1 MSFSRLRMT
10 LLMLVSQK
18 GNKMRLQGENLSF
31 RYEKGPWVIQDFSV
45 TIESGEILGLSGPSG
60 QGKTTIARLLAGYEK
75 PNRGR
80 ITIDDQAYPI
90 KGFHPVQY
98 IAQHPERAVNPR
110 WRMGDI
116 LAETGEPDLAILE
129 ELGIESHWMD
139 RWPGELSGGEL
150 QRFCIARAI
159 TSGTRFLI
167 ADEITTM
174 LDAITQARIW
184 HFLTRICRERSIGL
198 LVVSHDPTL
207 LGRICDNIVELE
219 GK

>member
-1 MSFSRLRMT
+1 
-10 LLMLVSQK
+10 
-18 GNKMRLQGENLSF
+18 MRLQGENLSF
-31 RYEKGPWVIQDFSV
+31 RYEKGPWVIRDFSV
-45 TIESGEILGLSGPSG
+45 AIESGDIVGLTGPSG
-60 QGKTTIARLLAGYEK
+60 QGKTTVARLLAGYEK

-80 ITIDDQAYPI
+80 ITLDGRPYPI
-90 KGFHPVQY
+90 GGFHPVQY

-110 WRMGDI
+110 WRMREVLG
-116 LAETGEPDLAILE
+116 ETGKPDPAILE
-129 ELGIESHWMD
+129 ELGIRSLWMD

-159 TSGTRFLI
+159 RPETRFLI

-184 HFLTRICRERSIGL
+184 HFLTRICKERSIGL
-198 LVVSHDPTL
+198 LVVSHDSNL
-207 LGRICDNIVELE
+207 LKRICDKTVEIE

>member
-1 MSFSRLRMT
+1 
-10 LLMLVSQK
+10 MLVSQK

-31 RYEKGPWVIQDFSV
+31 RYEKGPWVIQDFSL

-80 ITIDDQAYPI
+80 IALDDQVYPI

-98 IAQHPERAVNPR
+98 IAQHPERSVNPR
-110 WRMGDI
+110 WRMREI
-116 LAETGEPDLAILE
+116 LAETGQPDPFILE
-129 ELGIESHWMD
+129 ELGIGEHWMD

-159 TSGTRFLI
+159 RLETRFLI

-184 HFLTRICRERSIGL
+184 HFLIRICRERSIGL
-198 LVVSHDPTL
+198 LVVSHDPAL
-207 LGRICDNIVELE
+207 LGRICDKIVELE
-219 GK
+219 GM

>member
-1 MSFSRLRMT
+1 
-10 LLMLVSQK
+10 
-18 GNKMRLQGENLSF
+18 MRLQGENLSF
-31 RYEKGPWVIQDFSV
+31 RYEKGPWVIRDFSV
-45 TIESGEILGLSGPSG
+45 AIESGEILGLSGPSG
-60 QGKTTIARLLAGYEK
+60 RGKTTIARLLAGYEK

-80 ITIDDQAYPI
+80 ISLEDRVYPI

-110 WRMGDI
+110 WRMRDI
-116 LAETGEPDLAILE
+116 LEETGEPDPAILE
-129 ELGIESHWMD
+129 ELGIRAHWMD

-159 TSGTRFLI
+159 TAETRFLI

-184 HFLTRICRERSIGL
+184 HFLTQICRERSIGL

-207 LGRICDNIVELE
+207 LGRICDKIVELDE
-219 GK
+219 KVGL

>member
-1 MSFSRLRMT
+1 
-10 LLMLVSQK
+10 
-18 GNKMRLQGENLSF
+18 MRLQGENLSF

-80 ITIDDQAYPI
+80 IALDDQVYPI

-110 WRMGDI
+110 WRMRDI
-116 LAETGEPDLAILE
+116 LAETGQPDPFILE
-129 ELGIESHWMD
+129 ELGIGEHWMD

-150 QRFCIARAI
+150 QRFCIARSI
-159 TSGTRFLI
+159 RLETRFLI

-184 HFLTRICRERSIGL
+184 QFLTQICKKRSIGL
-198 LVVSHDPTL
+198 LVVSHDPNL
-207 LGRICDNIVELE
+207 LKRICDKTVEIG